1 MRRDDI
7 VTLTLPTAF
16 PVGPV
21 NAYLVRGERLTLVDA
36 GMRTEGGWESLT
48 GQLAAAGVAPADLE
62 LILLTHGHVDH
73 VGYAGR
79 LAEASGA
86 PIGAHPIV
94 AGQAAAPAETA
105 EKSVRFTRAVL
116 TEMGLPDEHLETC
129 LAARDSFAELGLQ
142 TPVSLLLEDGARCDG
157 FTVHHVPGHSA
168 TDTLLV
174 DAESGIAFT
183 GDHILKGIHPN
194 PLIRRPRPGQPR
206 PKSLLEYHRSL
217 LHTRSLDLSVCFTG
231 HGPPLED
238 HRAAID
244 ANLARQERKAA
255 DIVTILAEG
264 AITPYQ
270 LARRLF
276 PKTRPEYLYPALSV
290 AVGYLELIESRGVA
304 RSEHRDGVL
313 WFSP

>member
-1 MRRDDI
+1 MRREDI
-7 VTLTLPTAF
+7 VTLTLPTTF

-36 GMRTEGGWESLT
+36 GMQTDSGWESLT
-48 GQLAAAGVAPADLE
+48 RQLAAAGAAPADLE

-79 LAEASGA
+79 LAECSGA
-86 PIGAHPIV
+86 PIGAHPLV
-94 AGQAAAPAETA
+94 AEQTLAPAETA
-105 EKSVRFTRAVL
+105 GESARFIHAVL
-116 TEMGLPDEHLETC
+116 CEMGLPEEYLEAC
-129 LAARDSFAELGLQ
+129 LAARKSFAELGLHN
-142 TPVSLLLEDGARCDG
+142 PVSVVLEDESHCAG
-157 FTVHHVPGHSA
+157 FTAYHVPGHSA

-174 DAESGIAFT
+174 DAASGIAFT
-183 GDHILKGIHPN
+183 GDHILKSIHPN
-194 PLIRRPRPGQPR
+194 PMIRRPKPGHPR
-206 PKSLLEYHRSL
+206 AKSLLEYHQSL

-231 HGPPLED
+231 HGQPLED

-244 ANLARQERKAA
+244 TNLARQERKVA
-255 DIVTILAEG
+255 DIIAILAEG
-264 AITPYQ
+264 VINPYQ

-290 AVGYLELIESRGVA
+290 AVGYLEMIESRGAA

-313 WFSP
+313 WFFP